1 MKSRESGE
9 VACCAVCRNVMHK
22 KFLRRW
28 NEQDVC
34 RPCIGEMTQDY
45 PEGGEHI
52 AESRTAI
59 IPSIL

>member
-9 VACCAVCRNVMHK
+9 FACCAVCRNVMHK

-34 RPCIGEMTQDY
+34 RPCIAEMTADY
-45 PEGGEHI
+45 LEGGEHI
-52 AESRTAI
+52 GRKATN
-59 IPSIL
+59 